1 MLCLK
6 CLNRPL
12 TAPMILSY
20 TPMDTAMVP
29 PDTPGMMLAT
39 PMATPRNTSM
49 IAFMRFLLFSL
60 AFRAPEGAR

>member
-1 MLCLK
+1 
-6 CLNRPL
+6 
-12 TAPMILSY
+12 MILSY

-49 IAFMRFLLFSL
+49 IAFMRFLLFLL